1 MILNVTFEQ
10 ITADIDIQL
19 DEESV
24 ELAIEFDSDDTLN
37 AEFSE
42 IVEVVPDDV
51 PAYEGDHEITPTF
64 QEQFLD
70 TSGLLVEEDI
80 KIEAIPLVRVSNN
93 SGGMTVIIGG

>member
-10 ITADIDIQL
+10 IAADIQ
-19 DEESV
+19 V
-24 ELAIEFDSDDTLN
+24 QFDAEDDFLVGFG
-37 AEFSE
+37 EVSE
-42 IVEVVPDDV
+42 IPPEELPT
-51 PAYEGDHEITPTF
+51 YEGVHQIIPSFND
-64 QEQFLD
+64 QLLD

>member
-10 ITADIDIQL
+10 ITADMQVNF
-19 DEESV
+19 DEVDDFSV
-24 ELAIEFDSDDTLN
+24 SFGELT
-37 AEFSE
+37 E
-42 IVEVVPDDV
+42 IPPEDLPT
-51 PAYEGDHEITPTF
+51 YEGTHSIVPSFAD
-64 QEQFLD
+64 QLLD